1 MPIAVLSAVSGASG
15 WIPSCGVYLRGG
27 EVKLTPIT
35 QNKPKSCV
43 ELDLAVACQRI
54 LAGEIVQIDM
64 RSGNFV
70 TLKRLIQEAL
80 RGNT

>member
-1 MPIAVLSAVSGASG
+1 MTVAGEG
-15 WIPSCGVYLRGG
+15 GRIPSCGVYLYRG
-27 EVKLTPIT
+27 EVRTLPLT

-43 ELDLAVACQRI
+43 ELDLAVACRRI

-64 RSGNFV
+64 RAGNYV
-70 TLKRLIQEAL
+70 TLKRLIQEAT

>member
-1 MPIAVLSAVSGASG
+1 MAVSGAGG

-43 ELDLAVACQRI
+43 ELDLAVACARI

-64 RSGNFV
+64 RGSNYV
-70 TLKRLIQEAL
+70 TLKRLLEESL
-80 RGNT
+80 ERTTT